1 MTNKAISAI
10 DHIITNSIYN
20 SDFKTGII
28 KTNISNHFPIIY
40 VFKFRSS
47 ISPENQQKNR
57 YLHKSIVNESSKA
70 TFKRQLRETS
80 WDAVKGLDNN
90 ESYVKFIKTIT
101 QVYDDCFPKTK
112 FKIKSN
118 NKANPWITK
127 GIAKSSKRK
136 QKLYEKFLKNRS
148 IQNEKIYKDNRKL
161 FETITM
167 NGININGNA
176 IAAISR
182 CRQKDMANY
191 ERSDRKIQTYLLN
204 LTAQNFH

>member
-118 NKANPWITK
+118 NKANPWIIK
-127 GIAKSSKRK
+127 GIPKSSKRK
-136 QKLYEKFLKNRS
+136 QNYMKNS
-148 IQNEKIYKDNRKL
+148 
-161 FETITM
+161 
-167 NGININGNA
+167 
-176 IAAISR
+176 
-182 CRQKDMANY
+182 
-191 ERSDRKIQTYLLN
+191 
-204 LTAQNFH
+204 